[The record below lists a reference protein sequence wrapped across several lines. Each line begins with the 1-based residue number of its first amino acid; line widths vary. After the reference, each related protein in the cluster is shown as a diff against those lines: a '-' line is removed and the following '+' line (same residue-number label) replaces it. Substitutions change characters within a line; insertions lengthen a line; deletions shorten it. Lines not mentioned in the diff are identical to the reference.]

1 MNKVTFETWGHGKYN
16 EGWHLLGINTFS
28 INSANFVNDL
38 LILYGDRLWS
48 YMWKSDPLTFIIYD
62 SAKETTITI
71 E

>member
-1 MNKVTFETWGHGKYN
+1 MDKITFETWGHGEYN

-38 LILYGDRLWS
+38 LILYGDRLWC
-48 YMWKSDPLTFIIYD
+48 YMWKSDPLTFIIHDYG
-62 SAKETTITI
+62 KETTITI